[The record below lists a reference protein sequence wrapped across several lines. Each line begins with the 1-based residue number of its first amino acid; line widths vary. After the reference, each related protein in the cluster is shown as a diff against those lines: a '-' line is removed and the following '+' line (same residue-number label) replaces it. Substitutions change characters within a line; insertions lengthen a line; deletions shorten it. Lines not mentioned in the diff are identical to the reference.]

1 MIVIGNKYEQVQI
14 KKIMK
19 LNTLGLKI
27 TLGITYLTLIFLGL
41 YFLFSAVD
49 IKDLM
54 SYEFIRLNKDVILKY
69 KNENFIFLTVM
80 FFTFSVVWVL
90 LLGFAMPLLIFA
102 GFVFGKW
109 WGILISL
116 TSTTI
121 GAVLLYLLVGFF
133 FRKTIEEKL
142 APKFS
147 KLKEFFQKNDT
158 LYFMSYRFI
167 GGGGTPYAI
176 QNILPILFNM
186 SVKNYAIA
194 TFVGSMPSMFVT
206 VSLGSG
212 IESVIDQNAT
222 LSFASVLFSPEI
234 YLPIIAFFIILIFA
248 FLIKKLYFK
257 Q

>member
-1 MIVIGNKYEQVQI
+1 MNLNFLNLKLVI
-14 KKIMK
+14 
-19 LNTLGLKI
+19 
-27 TLGITYLTLIFLGL
+27 GITYLAIISIGL
-41 YFLFSAVD
+41 YFLFSIVD

-54 SYEFIRLNKDVILKY
+54 SYEFIRSNKDIILKY
-69 KNENFIFLTVM
+69 KNENFLFLTVI
-80 FFTFSVVWVL
+80 FFIFSVVWVL
-90 LLGFAMPLLIFA
+90 LLGFAMPLLIFS

-109 WGILISL
+109 WGILIVL

-121 GAVLLYLLVGFF
+121 GATLLYLLVGFF
-133 FRKTIEEKL
+133 FREAIEQKL

-147 KLKEFFQKNDT
+147 KLKEFFIKNDI

-176 QNILPILFNM
+176 QNVLPILFNM
-186 SVKNYAIA
+186 SVKNYFIA

-212 IESVIDQNAT
+212 IENVIDQNAT
-222 LSFASVLFSPEI
+222 LNIVTVLLSPEI
-234 YLPIIAFFIILIFA
+234 YIPIIAFFIILIVA

-257 Q
+257 A